1 MHMKRF
7 VVWLALALFSAVA
20 LALPSV
26 EQVQEAVKQGHFEQA
41 ETMMREVV
49 DARPRSAKAH
59 YIYAEIL
66 AHNGKREL
74 AIQEAQTASKLDPA
88 IGFTNPEKFRSFEQ
102 ALSQSS
108 ARPNPAPVADRSL
121 TPVTP
126 VTPFEA
132 KAPAAAKSTAASA
145 SSDLPGWM
153 WGVGGLLIAVMVWRM
168 VNRRAAAPLMMAGAG
183 SPNMPYGYPPA
194 AQPGGGSGLLG
205 VGLAGAGGFAA
216 GMLAEKLLHAQ
227 DHAASAVDMSPPAA
241 TSSGLSTD
249 YFNNDA
255 PDLQDRS
262 IDFGNGGDWGG
273 DNSSSDGGSGDW

>member
-1 MHMKRF
+1 MHMKRLI
-7 VVWLALALFSAVA
+7 VGLALALFSAVA

-41 ETMMREVV
+41 ETMMREVI
-49 DARPRSAKAH
+49 DSRPRSAKAH

-74 AIQEAQTASKLDPA
+74 ALQEAQTASKLDPA

-102 ALSQSS
+102 ALSQRS
-108 ARPNPAPVADRSL
+108 ARSNPAPVADRSL
-121 TPVTP
+121 TP

-132 KAPAAAKSTAASA
+132 KAPAAAKSTAAPA
-145 SSDLPGWM
+145 SSGLPGWV
-153 WGVGGLLIAVMVWRM
+153 WGVGGLVIAIMIWRM
-168 VNRRAAAPLMMAGAG
+168 VNRRAAAPSMMAGAG

-216 GMLAEKLLHAQ
+216 GMLAEKLLHGQ
-227 DHAASAVDMSPPAA
+227 DHPAASAAADMSPPAA
-241 TSSGLSTD
+241 TNNGLSTD

-273 DNSSSDGGSGDW
+273 DSSSSDGGSGDW